1 MPKIID
7 SSVIPLFEFLLKSVK
22 HFGVEQTTF
31 IIKTALTKQL
41 TFKNNDVDFVFKM
54 VCSELKIEIDDVIF
68 SNDKSIKRKYALM
81 FVVYYLHQSFFISFG
96 DLSYLIKRDKS
107 LLYKYYSEIKNLT
120 QEETLIQY
128 KNKFDLLVS
137 EYNINKIN

>member
-1 MPKIID
+1 MPKMID
-7 SSVIPLFEFLLKSVK
+7 NSVVPLFEFLLKSVK
-22 HFGVEQTTF
+22 HFGVEQTTH

-41 TFKNNDVDFVFKM
+41 TFKNKDVDFVFKM
-54 VCSELKIEIDDVIF
+54 VCGELKIDIDDVIF

-96 DLSYLIKRDKS
+96 DLSYLLKRDKS

-120 QEETLIQY
+120 EEKTLIQY

-137 EYNINKIN
+137 DYHINKTN